1 MTLGPLLLT
10 LLAAYLA
17 AIAYGVARARR
28 TFAGVALRVVEGGLV
43 LILPLVLVVVLVGS
57 GDAAVVREWGK
68 LFAAMPVLGL
78 VTAIL
83 ADRIAARADA

>member
-17 AIAYGVARARR
+17 VIAFGVVGARR
-28 TFAGVALRVVEGGLV
+28 KFSGPALRTVQAGLV
-43 LILPLVLVVVLVGS
+43 LILPVVLVGVLLAS
-57 GDAAVVREWGK
+57 GDGAVVREWVR

-83 ADRIAARADA
+83 ADRIASKVDA

>member
-17 AIAYGVARARR
+17 VIAYGAVGARR
-28 TFAGVALRVVEGGLV
+28 KFRGTALRVVQAGLV
-43 LILPLVLVVVLVGS
+43 LILPVVVVAVLIAS
-57 GDAAVVREWGK
+57 GDGAVVREWGR

-78 VTAIL
+78 VTLIL
-83 ADRIAARADA
+83 ADRIAARAGA